1 MYFAPH
7 FRRFFLLALLAVA
20 LLPARP
26 AAARGCCAAHDPDS
40 VAAVAAAPVRR
51 LSLATVPDAPWMYMH
66 FGSARRVRTHS
77 GSRQFD
83 YMFEPH
89 LWLMGSYLTVPTGLP
104 LIAITGSTD
113 RNSFS
118 QAGVGVGYMLT
129 HSLRAITN
137 WKTGLGQSSVSPGSQ
152 FTVGVALRY

>member
-1 MYFAPH
+1 MRQAGSSPAEGRQLLLYQLLPAMYFAPH

-104 LIAITGSTD
+104 LIEIG
-113 RNSFS
+113 
-118 QAGVGVGYMLT
+118 
-129 HSLRAITN
+129 RA
-137 WKTGLGQSSVSPGSQ
+137 SCRERV
-152 FTVGVALRY
+152 